1 MTGIL
6 YLLAVVAVLWLA
18 VWAVQEPEH
27 GGATD
32 VGPTAKKNWS
42 PFDFVELT
50 TQTRLS
56 SEKPDLSKSV
66 GTSWR
71 QRAQNSGL

>member
-6 YLLAVVAVLWLA
+6 YLLSVVAVLWLA
-18 VWAVQEPEH
+18 VWAVQEPED
-27 GGATD
+27 GGATGI
-32 VGPTAKKNWS
+32 GPTAKKKWS

-50 TQTRLS
+50 PQARSS
-56 SEKPDLSKSV
+56 SEKRDLIKSV
-66 GTSWR
+66 GASWR